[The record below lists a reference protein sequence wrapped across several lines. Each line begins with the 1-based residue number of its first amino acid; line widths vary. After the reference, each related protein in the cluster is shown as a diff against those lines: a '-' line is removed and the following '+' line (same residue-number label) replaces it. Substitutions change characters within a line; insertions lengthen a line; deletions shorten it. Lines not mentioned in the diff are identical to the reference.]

1 MAHRR
6 TESPSPSVEEG
17 STGRRDALE
26 GGFGLTDAIIP
37 VGHKPI
43 VSRSAIATGVLELS
57 SDSVDAIRNGLIT
70 KGDVLEASMVAA
82 IQAVKET
89 PRSIPHCHIIP
100 IEGCSVTWDW
110 EGNDLRCTV
119 SVSAHWKTGVEM
131 EALCGVSTGLLC
143 AWDMVKSLEKDS
155 GGQYPSTRIR
165 DIRVL
170 EKRKSEAQD

>member
-1 MAHRR
+1 M
-6 TESPSPSVEEG
+6 EEG
-17 STGRRDALE
+17 SARRWCTLE
-26 GGFGLTDAIIP
+26 GGARLTDAIIP
-37 VGHKPI
+37 IGHKPI
-43 VSRSAIATGVLELS
+43 VARSAIATGVLELS
-57 SDSVDAIRNGLIT
+57 TDSADAIRNGLVP

-89 PRSIPHCHIIP
+89 PRAIPHCHIIP

-110 EGNDLRCTV
+110 EGDSLRCTV

-155 GGQYPSTRIR
+155 TGQYPSTNIR
-165 DIRVL
+165 EIRVL
-170 EKRKSEAQD
+170 EKRKDEAQD